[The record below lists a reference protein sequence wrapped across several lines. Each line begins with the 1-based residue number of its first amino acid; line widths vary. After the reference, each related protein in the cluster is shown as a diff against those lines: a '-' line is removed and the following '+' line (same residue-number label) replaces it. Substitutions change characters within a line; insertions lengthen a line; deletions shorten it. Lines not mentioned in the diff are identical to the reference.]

1 MPATKTQLPSQ
12 KADADA
18 LAGAKA
24 GAKARRRES
33 AENEDHL
40 AAVLQVEK
48 SGRAATWTRTFRAGT
63 NEDGTPDRRQVTMRE
78 TARREVGGAEL
89 LRLVNEAVRLAAGRL
104 RARHGIPE
112 LSPDEK
118 LDLSSE
124 LVTRLLAD
132 HKGELPARDKL
143 TKSYLVQRAA
153 GIVLDDPERANIDAD
168 GEVTPESI
176 AADAESMERAKS
188 SAHDPMLN
196 QGIDGTWPE
205 VAAACATAHI
215 SDKAARA
222 AAYLVAGG
230 TVREDWALTWQV
242 SPTYAAVRVVPEGTA
257 KLRELLSAL
266 RDSPL
271 YMLIQSETEGSRDDL
286 DAAAALR
293 REIERGLA
301 TAQRPARKVM
311 AWRERYAPGDQ
322 AGRLARDKTG
332 RELAVP
338 ESPVESRTD
347 KRIIVRSDRTRAKAA
362 QRGGWTASPR

>member
-1 MPATKTQLPSQ
+1 MADTIQLPSQ
-12 KADADA
+12 KADAAA

-33 AENEDHL
+33 EENSDHL
-40 AAVLQVEK
+40 AAVLQVEQT
-48 SGRAATWTRTFRAGT
+48 GRAATWTRTYRAGT
-63 NEDGTPDRRQVTMRE
+63 NEDGSPDRRQITMRE

-89 LRLVNEAVRLAAGRL
+89 LRLVGEAVRLAAGRL

-118 LDLSSE
+118 LDLTSE

-132 HKGELPARDKL
+132 HNGDLPARDKL
-143 TKSYLVQRAA
+143 TKSYLVTRAA
-153 GIVLDDPERANIDAD
+153 GIVLDDPERANVDAD

-176 AADAESMERAKS
+176 AAEAESMERAKS

-196 QGIDGTWPE
+196 PGIDGTWPE
-205 VAAACATAHI
+205 VAAACTAAGL
-215 SDKAARA
+215 SDRASRA
-222 AAYLVAGG
+222 AAYLTAGG

-266 RDSPL
+266 RESPL
-271 YMLIQSETEGSRDDL
+271 YLYMASATEASRDGE

-293 REIERGLA
+293 REIERGMA
-301 TAQRPARKVM
+301 ASQRPARTVK

-338 ESPVESRTD
+338 ESPVTTRTD
-347 KRIIVRSDRTRAKAA
+347 RRIIIRSDRTREKAS
-362 QRGGWTASPR
+362 RDHGWTARPV